1 MNKMNL
7 YNISPVD
14 GRYAKK
20 TTVIN
25 EIASEAGLIRY
36 RIWVE
41 VEWFIALSEC
51 PEIVELPELSPG
63 QQQMLRSLY
72 ENFSSDSAET
82 IKAIEAETNHDVK
95 AIEYFLR
102 KATASWLGERE
113 REFFHFC
120 CTSEDINSTA
130 YALMLKDLRAVLLDE
145 LQAVAG
151 ALSECGREWLA
162 TPLLAQTHGQ
172 PASPTTIGKELLVF
186 VSRIDRQ
193 IEQLK
198 GIKLLAKM
206 NGAVGNFNAH
216 YVTYPGVDWPQLSRE
231 VIERKLG
238 LAYTQLT
245 TQIEAHDYIA
255 ELLHAGNR
263 LATIFIDASSDF
275 WHYISRDIFS
285 QRTKDGE
292 VGSSTM
298 PHKVNPIDFE
308 NAEGN
313 LLIARSLGT
322 LLADKLPVS
331 RLQRDLTDSTAL
343 RNLGTY
349 FAHILIA
356 LSSFRNGLTKL
367 KLNSVAVDEELSRH
381 PEVVAEAIQAVMK
394 RYGKIGAYE
403 ELKQFTR
410 GRKADAEM
418 LAAFIRA
425 SDLPEAPKAAL
436 LKLSSADYI
445 GLAKELGAV
454 FLAERQGE

>member
-1 MNKMNL
+1 
-7 YNISPVD
+7 
-14 GRYAKK
+14 
-20 TTVIN
+20 
-25 EIASEAGLIRY
+25 
-36 RIWVE
+36 
-41 VEWFIALSEC
+41 
-51 PEIVELPELSPG
+51 
-63 QQQMLRSLY
+63 
-72 ENFSSDSAET
+72 
-82 IKAIEAETNHDVK
+82 
-95 AIEYFLR
+95 
-102 KATASWLGERE
+102 
-113 REFFHFC
+113 
-120 CTSEDINSTA
+120 
-130 YALMLKDLRAVLLDE
+130 
-145 LQAVAG
+145 
-151 ALSECGREWLA
+151 
-162 TPLLAQTHGQ
+162 
-172 PASPTTIGKELLVF
+172 LLVF

-436 LKLSSADYI
+436 LKLTSADYI